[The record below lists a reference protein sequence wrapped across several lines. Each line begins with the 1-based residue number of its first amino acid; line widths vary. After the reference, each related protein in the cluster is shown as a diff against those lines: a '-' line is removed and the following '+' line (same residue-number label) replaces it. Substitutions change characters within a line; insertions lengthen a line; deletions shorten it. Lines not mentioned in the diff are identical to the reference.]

1 MLIYCSGLQ
10 MNFRKELMM
19 KKWLLVLVIPGFI
32 LSTPAMLVAADV
44 RSAEIFE
51 CGTYNIEITKEIKD
65 NSAVEGKFFKVS
77 KKIKLIKQKNKISAT
92 KDLAFGI
99 RYIIHGSPLGEKVK
113 IRRIMIYPRSGLRN
127 PETGKVGYKKETASL
142 IKIGDKRLY
151 GYVFGQEW
159 LMVPGDWTFQLW
171 YEGRELAERT
181 FTVYIP

>member
-1 MLIYCSGLQ
+1 
-10 MNFRKELMM
+10 MM

-77 KKIKLIKQKNKISAT
+77 KKIELIKKTNKIPAT